1 MVRFVT
7 DSSLDFVARR
17 LRFLGFDVVTL
28 PGARL
33 EELFDAARRDDRTV
47 LTLSARHP
55 KAFADVRVLRLP
67 RGDAAAAVR
76 RIAEGH
82 EAGGAPF
89 SRCPADNTALQRRL
103 PMEAVGE
110 VPGRV
115 LRRAQR
121 LDYCP
126 TCGKWYWDGSHV
138 TRVREWLEAALG
150 RPLEPPPAPGTP
162 PAPGA

>member
-1 MVRFVT
+1 MARFVT
-7 DSSLDFVARR
+7 DSSLDYVARR
-17 LRFLGFDVVTL
+17 LRFLGYDVVTV

-47 LTLSARHP
+47 LTLSVRHP
-55 KAFADVRVLRLP
+55 KAFADVRVLTLP

-82 EAGGAPF
+82 EAVGAPF

-103 PMEAVGE
+103 PMEAMGE

-115 LRRAQR
+115 LRRSPR

-138 TRVREWLEAALG
+138 ARVREWLEHALG
-150 RPLEPPPAPGTP
+150 RSLSSPEPPDAGRAPA
-162 PAPGA
+162 